1 MTIAV
6 YAGSF
11 DPVTAGHLSIL
22 RQAARLFGHVV
33 MVVAH
38 NPDKHTLLSAPERV
52 ELLREVVAHHPNVT
66 VATTDGLIVE
76 YARRIGASVLL
87 RGVRGATDAQFETTL
102 AQANRAL
109 APELSTLFLPA
120 ESHLAEVSSSRLKE
134 KLARG
139 EDVSDFCPPAVV
151 ARLRQH
157 LASPLPSSTSTSPS
171 AP

>member
-11 DPVTAGHLSIL
+11 DPVTAGHLSVV

-33 MVVAH
+33 VVVAI
-38 NPDKHTLLSAPERV
+38 NPDKRTLLTVAERM
-52 ELLREVVAHHPNVT
+52 ELLREVVALHPNVT
-66 VATTDGLIVE
+66 VASTEGLIVD
-76 YARRIGASVLL
+76 YARAIGASVLL

-109 APELSTLFLPA
+109 APDLSTLFLPA

-139 EDVSDFCPPAVV
+139 EDVSDFCPPAV
-151 ARLRQH
+151 AAKLRSRL
-157 LASPLPSSTSTSPS
+157 SPPSLRSP
-171 AP
+171 

>member
-11 DPVTAGHLSIL
+11 DPVTAGHLSVI

-33 MVVAH
+33 VVVAI
-38 NPDKHTLLSAPERV
+38 NPEKRTLLGVAERV
-52 ELLREVVAHHPNVT
+52 ELLREVVALHPNVT
-66 VATTDGLIVE
+66 VASTEGLIVD
-76 YARRIGASVLL
+76 YARAIGASVLL

-109 APELSTLFLPA
+109 APDLATLFLPA

-139 EDVSDFCPPAVV
+139 EDVSDFCPPAV
-151 ARLRQH
+151 AAKLKQRL
-157 LASPLPSSTSTSPS
+157 SPTLRSP
-171 AP
+171 

>member
-11 DPVTAGHLSIL
+11 DPVTAGHLSVI

-33 MVVAH
+33 VVVAI
-38 NPDKHTLLSAPERV
+38 NPEKRTLLSVSERV
-52 ELLREVVAHHPNVT
+52 ELLREVVSPHPNVT
-66 VATTDGLIVE
+66 VASTEGLIVD
-76 YARRIGASVLL
+76 YARAIGASVLL

-109 APELSTLFLPA
+109 APDLSTLFLPA

-139 EDVSDFCPPAVV
+139 EDVSDFCPPAV
-151 ARLRQH
+151 AAKLRQR
-157 LASPLPSSTSTSPS
+157 LSPHPWSP
-171 AP
+171 

>member
-11 DPVTAGHLSIL
+11 DPVTAGHLSVV

-33 MVVAH
+33 VVVAI
-38 NPDKHTLLSAPERV
+38 NPDKRTLLTVAERM
-52 ELLREVVAHHPNVT
+52 ELLREVVALHPNVS
-66 VATTDGLIVE
+66 VASTEGLIVD
-76 YARRIGASVLL
+76 YARAIGASVLL

-109 APELSTLFLPA
+109 APDLATLFLPA

-139 EDVSDFCPPAVV
+139 EDVSDFCPPAV
-151 ARLRQH
+151 AAKLRSRL
-157 LASPLPSSTSTSPS
+157 SPPSLRSP
-171 AP
+171 

>member
-11 DPVTAGHLSIL
+11 DPVTAGHLSVV

-33 MVVAH
+33 VVVAI
-38 NPDKHTLLSAPERV
+38 NPEKRTLFTVAERM
-52 ELLREVVAHHPNVT
+52 ELLREVVSLHPNVT
-66 VATTDGLIVE
+66 VASTEGLIVD
-76 YARRIGASVLL
+76 YARAIGASVLL

-109 APELSTLFLPA
+109 APDLATLFLPA

-139 EDVSDFCPPAVV
+139 EDVSDFCPPAV
-151 ARLRQH
+151 AAKLRLR
-157 LASPLPSSTSTSPS
+157 LSPSSLRSP
-171 AP
+171 

>member
-11 DPVTAGHLSIL
+11 DPVTAGHLSVI

-33 MVVAH
+33 VVVAI
-38 NPDKHTLLSAPERV
+38 NPEKRTLLTVAERV
-52 ELLREVVAHHPNVT
+52 ELLREVVALHPNVT
-66 VATTDGLIVE
+66 VASTEGLIVD
-76 YARRIGASVLL
+76 YARAIGASVLL

-109 APELSTLFLPA
+109 APDLATLFLPA

-134 KLARG
+134 KLSRG
-139 EDVSDFCPPAVV
+139 EDVSDFCPPAV
-151 ARLRQH
+151 AAKLRQR
-157 LASPLPSSTSTSPS
+157 LCPTSLRSP
-171 AP
+171 

>member
-11 DPVTAGHLSIL
+11 DPVTAGHLSVI

-33 MVVAH
+33 VVVAI
-38 NPDKHTLLSAPERV
+38 NPEKHTLLSVSERV
-52 ELLREVVAHHPNVT
+52 ELLREVVAPHPNVT
-66 VATTDGLIVE
+66 VASTEGLIVD
-76 YARRIGASVLL
+76 YARAIGASVLL

-109 APELSTLFLPA
+109 APDLSTLFLPA

-139 EDVSDFCPPAVV
+139 EDVSDFCPPAV
-151 ARLRQH
+151 AAKLRQR
-157 LASPLPSSTSTSPS
+157 LSPHPWSP
-171 AP
+171 

>member
-11 DPVTAGHLSIL
+11 DPVTAGHLSVV

-33 MVVAH
+33 VVVAI
-38 NPDKHTLLSAPERV
+38 NPDKRTLFTVAERM
-52 ELLREVVAHHPNVT
+52 ELLREVVALHPNVS
-66 VATTDGLIVE
+66 VASTEGLIVD
-76 YARRIGASVLL
+76 YARAIGASVLL

-109 APELSTLFLPA
+109 APDLATLFLPA

-139 EDVSDFCPPAVV
+139 EDVSDFCPPAV
-151 ARLRQH
+151 AAKLRSRL
-157 LASPLPSSTSTSPS
+157 SPPSLRSP
-171 AP
+171 

>member
-33 MVVAH
+33 VVVAH
-38 NPDKHTLLSAPERV
+38 NPDKRTLLTAPERV

-66 VATTDGLIVE
+66 VASTDGLIVE

-139 EDVSDFCPPAVV
+139 EDVSDVCPPAVV

-157 LASPLPSSTSTSPS
+157 LASSPTPSTPASPS

>member
-11 DPVTAGHLSIL
+11 DPVTAGHLSVV

-33 MVVAH
+33 VVVAI
-38 NPDKHTLLSAPERV
+38 NPEKHTLFTVAERM
-52 ELLREVVAHHPNVT
+52 ELLREVVALHPNVS
-66 VATTDGLIVE
+66 VASTEGLIVD
-76 YARRIGASVLL
+76 YARAIGASVLL

-109 APELSTLFLPA
+109 APDLATLFLPA

-139 EDVSDFCPPAVV
+139 EDVSDFCPPAV
-151 ARLRQH
+151 AAKLRQR
-157 LASPLPSSTSTSPS
+157 LSPSSLRSS
-171 AP
+171 

>member
-11 DPVTAGHLSIL
+11 DPVTAGHLSVI

-33 MVVAH
+33 VVVAI
-38 NPDKHTLLSAPERV
+38 NPEKRTLLSVAERV
-52 ELLREVVAHHPNVT
+52 ELLREVVALHPNVT
-66 VATTDGLIVE
+66 VASTEGLIVD
-76 YARRIGASVLL
+76 YARAIGASVLL

-109 APELSTLFLPA
+109 APDLATLFLPA
-120 ESHLAEVSSSRLKE
+120 ESHLAEVSSSSLKE

-139 EDVSDFCPPAVV
+139 EDVSGFCPPAV
-151 ARLRQH
+151 AAKLRSRL
-157 LASPLPSSTSTSPS
+157 SPPSLRSP
-171 AP
+171 